1 MPEDSS
7 QNTDLSPE
15 DSSLGV
21 DTHVTAAAQAVDNAT
36 HAPTD
41 NEIPQQMVETG
52 STGEDVDDSGTKT
65 HAQKLREYQAR
76 KAEMLS
82 GKAQESA
89 PAAPNPPP
97 VATPPAPAPQATPDE
112 DEFPSAPTADGRMP
126 KIKLQAV
133 TPVDVQAM
141 AEFKAHQRAG
151 GRQSFVEFI
160 NTRFPA
166 APAAAKEAT
175 TTDEATT
182 IEATGQEPG
191 TVAELD
197 ALLAQKKADRREALK
212 LFDFDRVAEIE
223 DEEDVLRSKR
233 DGLLQSESQ
242 QKNAAQQAWD
252 AQETEYLTKVGKM
265 FPQAKTASDPL
276 VVRANE
282 LLNEWY
288 GSQDQR
294 ASHPSRVMLCYVE
307 AASELGIAPSA
318 AAAPLKTPSPSSPVH
333 RAPITAVIASG
344 NANQTQTREQV
355 DTRTYEEK
363 KAAFL
368 AATAPQG
375 APQRAA

>member
-7 QNTDLSPE
+7 QNTALSPE
-15 DSSLGV
+15 DSSLEM

-52 STGEDVDDSGTKT
+52 PTGEDVDDSGTKT
-65 HAQKLREYQAR
+65 HAQKLSEYQAR

-82 GKAQESA
+82 GKATEA
-89 PAAPNPPP
+89 TPTAPNPPP
-97 VATPPAPAPQATPDE
+97 VATPPAPQATNDE

-151 GRQSFVEFI
+151 GKQSFVDFI

-166 APAAAKEAT
+166 VPATAREVASGTDDGT
-175 TTDEATT
+175 TTH
-182 IEATGQEPG
+182 EATGQEPG

-197 ALLAQKKADRREALK
+197 ALLAQKKADRRAALK
-212 LFDFDRVAEIE
+212 EFDFDRVNELE
-223 DEEDVLRSKR
+223 DEEETLRAKR

-242 QKNAAQQAWD
+242 QQNAAQQAWD

-288 GSQDQR
+288 GAQDQR

-307 AASELGIAPSA
+307 AAAEFGIAPSA
-318 AAAPLKTPSPSSPVH
+318 AAAPLKTPSTSSPVH

-355 DTRTYEEK
+355 ETRTYEEK

-368 AATAPQG
+368 AATAPQ
-375 APQRAA
+375 RAA